1 MHLYNRGSSFYVVVN
16 IPCDLIPIYRKKQIW
31 VSLRTKDKNI
41 ANIRSL
47 MILSKL
53 EHQFLVERQNMS
65 VFKNTPFRF
74 VIDYSGVPCPKGSF
88 TYGEA
93 DIESFALDF
102 CITKTEDEL
111 PTLSKDFS
119 TLQYYKH
126 LHNEYVLAY
135 KNNDFHLVQDAVDI
149 YIASHKMQTPTKE
162 CLPVFLKSFMLAYI
176 QYLEMAINYL
186 QGAELKRPT
195 HLCPHMFSYEQ
206 PNSVFP
212 VQAPYSVNTPTQT
225 EVYKKP
231 NLNLFELVKVYN
243 GEASRH
249 NVSNAQK
256 DKINKRI
263 ETINLLLNNKK
274 IRDITSDDLQEL
286 VYLVKFLPP
295 RLNKTE
301 AYSNIQKII
310 EYGKKHPEKCI
321 SDKTA
326 SDYIQNLKTLFAWAC
341 KRKYIKENPIDEI
354 DIPVFETTK
363 TIAKYQSFTVQ
374 QLQKIF
380 HSEFYSKHWD
390 NNRQRRSFFWIGL
403 LGLYTGAR
411 LNEICQLQ
419 FDDIQEED
427 GIKFISINENDGKH
441 VKTKAGIRKIPI
453 HQELIKLG
461 FLEFVNLMQK
471 QSPAKNKRIFM
482 DLVPNT
488 RGELSAQPS
497 KWFGK
502 LLDSLGLK
510 DKGLVFHSFRHT
522 VRTILRNNN
531 CPIDRVQ
538 RLCGWEGS
546 NSLSEHYGTISI
558 KVLADELN
566 EKLVYEGLDLSHLY
580 I

>member
-1 MHLYNRGSSFYVVVN
+1 M
-16 IPCDLIPIYRKKQIW
+16 
-31 VSLRTKDKNI
+31 
-41 ANIRSL
+41 
-47 MILSKL
+47 
-53 EHQFLVERQNMS
+53 VERQNMS

-126 LHNEYVLAY
+126 LHDEYVWDY
-135 KNNDFHLVQDAVDI
+135 KNNDYHLAQDAVDI
-149 YIASHKMQTPTKE
+149 YIASHKMQVPTKE

-195 HLCPHMFSYEQ
+195 HLCPHMFSHEQ

-212 VQAPYSVNTPTQT
+212 VQAPYSVNTPAQT

-274 IRDITSDDLQEL
+274 IRDITADDLQEL

-301 AYSNIQKII
+301 AYSNIKKII
-310 EYGKKHPEKCI
+310 EYGKKHPENCI

-363 TIAKYQSFTVQ
+363 TTAKYQSFTVQ

-461 FLEFVNLMQK
+461 FLEFVNFMKK

-510 DKGLVFHSFRHT
+510 EKGLVFHSFRHT

-558 KVLADELN
+558 KVLAKALN
-566 EKLVYEGLDLSHLY
+566 EQLVFEGLNLSHLY

>member
-16 IPCDLIPIYRKKQIW
+16 VPHDLVPIYRKKQIW

-126 LHNEYVLAY
+126 LHDEYVWDY
-135 KNNDFHLVQDAVDI
+135 KNNDYHLAQDAVDI

-195 HLCPHMFSYEQ
+195 HLCPHMFSNEQ

-212 VQAPYSVNTPTQT
+212 VQAPYSVNTPAQT

-274 IRDITSDDLQEL
+274 IRDITADDLQEL

-301 AYSNIQKII
+301 AYSNIKKII
-310 EYGKKHPEKCI
+310 EYGKKHPENCI

-363 TIAKYQSFTVQ
+363 TTAKYQSFTVQ

-461 FLEFVNLMQK
+461 FLEFVNFMKK

-482 DLVPNT
+482 DLEPNT

-558 KVLADELN
+558 KVLAKALN
-566 EKLVYEGLDLSHLY
+566 EKLVFEGLNLSHLY